1 MTEESDK
8 GLEQARARIEQ
19 INLARQKEQEKKL
32 EEERRKKELEEH
44 ARQLV
49 QELDALVGGAE
60 TRAEQLKATAKPLE
74 DNAELSVTD
83 VERTAQAVEDAG
95 AEAKARTKACTD
107 FILMRGPEMKDP
119 GPAIPG
125 QPSETKQSLARLL
138 QRINECTRTTETAVM
153 TARGKKN
160 TAVRRA
166 AARDKT
172 KEMEAVFEKYDRDC
186 DDMLSKKEVVAYS
199 KGEFKFSVPEET
211 LTRIW
216 RNMVEDGSRGVHID
230 QFQWLRVAIGAA
242 RERERDVKRRAER
255 EEKESVLTDMKA
267 DLLGRVKEAAKAVD
281 EADQDVTKAEKQ
293 VQPLQVKA
301 KTMPAPG
308 MVALADETDEVI
320 KEAKT
325 SVAEARKQIDS
336 LSEGIDERFVKDL
349 KAFLGTEAKQLE
361 IRMGRMD
368 GRLSR
373 ATNLSSRFREQ
384 AGKKRG
390 AELEKLRIGALK
402 VIRYNQRLKN
412 VSKEDLFRAFDKD
425 GDGEIDEEDFV
436 AFFEE
441 AEKELKDLDF
451 RESRQADAGAAEEDG
466 SKSGEGDQAGPQ
478 PDGANGGDG
487 EGGEAALAEGTAPPP
502 PKTQRAPA
510 PAEVVELPEE
520 ALRRLFPGYLD
531 EGCEKLSKEAFLRLV
546 RLYHK
551 VVKETA
557 MTDSKNIKDSK
568 TLRRLELNEVVE
580 VLEGPLREGSAD
592 VMRVRCKAMRDDM
605 EGWATVAGNQG
616 TVFLREGGALF
627 KVVKETILT
636 ESFGL
641 GGDKEATRKLKDT
654 TRKVK
659 EGEVLDVY
667 EWPRK
672 EEVSGL
678 TRMKCKVKSDGAVG
692 WLTTTGNQGAVF
704 AELL

>member
-1 MTEESDK
+1 
-8 GLEQARARIEQ
+8 
-19 INLARQKEQEKKL
+19 
-32 EEERRKKELEEH
+32 
-44 ARQLV
+44 
-49 QELDALVGGAE
+49 
-60 TRAEQLKATAKPLE
+60 
-74 DNAELSVTD
+74 
-83 VERTAQAVEDAG
+83 
-95 AEAKARTKACTD
+95 
-107 FILMRGPEMKDP
+107 
-119 GPAIPG
+119 
-125 QPSETKQSLARLL
+125 LL

-172 KEMEAVFEKYDRDC
+172 KEMEAIFGKYDKDC
-186 DDMLSKKEVVAYS
+186 DDMLSKKEVVAYAR
-199 KGEFKFSVPEET
+199 GEFKFTLSEET

-230 QFQWLRVAIGAA
+230 HFQWLRVAIGAS
-242 RERERDVKRRAER
+242 RERERDIKRRAER

-267 DLLGRVKEAAKAVD
+267 DLLVRVKEAAKAVD
-281 EADQDVTKAEKQ
+281 EADQHVSKAEKQ

-301 KTMPAPG
+301 KTMPAPS

-320 KEAKT
+320 KDSKA
-325 SVAEARKQIDS
+325 SVAEARKQIDA

-368 GRLSR
+368 SRLSR

-384 AGKKRG
+384 ASKKRG
-390 AELEKLRIGALK
+390 AELEKSRVAALK

-412 VSKEDLFRAFDKD
+412 FSKEDLFQAFDKD
-425 GDGEIDEEDFV
+425 GDGEISEEEFV
-436 AFFEE
+436 AFFQE
-441 AEKELKDLDF
+441 ADKELKDLDF
-451 RESRQADAGAAEEDG
+451 KERRPAAGDAAEADG
-466 SKSGEGDQAGPQ
+466 DKTGEGDKTGSP
-478 PDGANGGDG
+478 PEGANGTDG
-487 EGGEAALAEGTAPPP
+487 AAGEAVAEGDTPSP
-502 PKTQRAPA
+502 PKPREPTPT
-510 PAEVVELPEE
+510 EVVELPEE
-520 ALRRLFPGYLD
+520 AVRRLFPGYLD
-531 EGCEKLSKEAFLRLV
+531 EGCDKLSKEAFLRLV
-546 RLYHK
+546 RLFHK

-557 MTDSKNIKDSK
+557 MTDNKNIKDSK
-568 TLRRLELNEVVE
+568 TLRRLEVNEVVE
-580 VLEGPLREGSAD
+580 VFEGPLREDTAD

-616 TVFLREGGALF
+616 TVFLREGGSLF

-636 ESFGL
+636 ESFSL

-659 EGEVLDVY
+659 EGEVLEVY
-667 EWPRK
+667 EWPKK
-672 EEVSGL
+672 EETSGL

-692 WLTTTGNQGAVF
+692 WLTTMGNQGAVF